1 MCVYNYTNKIKM
13 STTTIKGKNLKS
25 ELITLPSK
33 VQQMDLPDG
42 KPGPKYLWVNYKNQ
56 PFEVQTPKMKV
67 AFNMKPNTIGD
78 TTKYSVELSFG
89 GMEDD
94 SAIKKFHD
102 NIHSMDELMI
112 DEGVKNSMAWF
123 KKKTLSRDVAEA
135 NYSRMIKTPTDKVTG
150 EVLTQYPKRLR
161 VKIPYYNGEFKCDVF
176 DKSGKKLEQSL
187 EEILVRGTV
196 VKAILGS
203 PRVWFPSSS
212 YMCQWQVK
220 RMEVE
225 VQEVQKG
232 FAFLPDTD
240 DEDDEGE
247 EVVKQEEVKPEEVKP
262 AEEVKPVEE
271 VTPAEEAKPA
281 EEEVKPEDDSEDD
294 DSEEEAPPTPPPVK
308 KTKGKKTKEKKTT
321 KSKN

>member
-13 STTTIKGKNLKS
+13 SSVTTIKGKNLKP

-94 SAIKKFHD
+94 TAIHKFHD

-240 DEDDEGE
+240 DEDDEA
-247 EVVKQEEVKPEEVKP
+247 K
-262 AEEVKPVEE
+262 
-271 VTPAEEAKPA
+271 PAEEAKP
-281 EEEVKPEDDSEDD
+281 DDSEDDDSEDDDSEDDDSD

-308 KTKGKKTKEKKTT
+308 KTTKGKKTKEKKPT